1 MRVTSM
7 ANFGFNGVGN
17 NYTKIKEG
25 AIKKLASNAGLSLL
39 ASKIKKIINSAIAF
53 VKKNPRNTATC
64 IGLAS
69 MLVGV
74 TTANPGL
81 VCVGVSA
88 LVAATLYIPSLIT
101 LPPVHESEC
110 LSNCPDAG

>member
-7 ANFGFNGVGN
+7 ANLGFNITSN

-25 AIKKLASNAGLSLL
+25 AIKKLASNGGLSLL
-39 ASKIKKIINSAIAF
+39 ASKIKKISNSAIAF
-53 VKKNPRNTATC
+53 FKKNPRNIATC

-81 VCVGVSA
+81 VSVGVSA
-88 LVAATLYIPSLIT
+88 LVAATLYIPSSVT
-101 LPPVHESEC
+101 LPPANESEC